1 MDEDFGG
8 AFKDLERTRVENPI
22 NQLIMGEDIVLFKTH
37 LNPEQRSRYELNKFL
52 ESFAPIRDPIERN
65 EQIRLDVLKK
75 VADLPEISILNP
87 AAFGVAIVFILLYG
101 NDVAGNISV
110 LDRPEWKDK
119 AYTKADVFRYIR
131 YLASRK
137 IIEQINYTTF

>member
-37 LNPEQRSRYELNKFL
+37 LSPEQRSRYELNKFL
-52 ESFAPIRDPIERN
+52 ESFEPIRDPIERN
-65 EQIRLDVLKK
+65 EQMRLDILKQ
-75 VADLPEISILNP
+75 VAELPEISILNP
-87 AAFGVAIVFILLYG
+87 AAFGVALAFIKLYG

-131 YLASRK
+131 YLASQKK
-137 IIEQINYTTF
+137 IPPLNYNFL